1 VTERPHVD
9 PRSAGAEPPPPPL
22 TEPELLVSSAMVGG
36 GRLLGFRA
44 VQFVFLFLLSLIAT
58 RALGPEGRGQYALA
72 LNLATMVWVISH
84 LSVEQSVARMMARKE
99 ASLDELGR
107 LASFFALTLGL
118 LGTAATLAIG
128 LSERDALLGGANT
141 ATVALAAATIPFT
154 LIGQM
159 ATALLL
165 RMGLLR
171 PYGWIIAVGA
181 VIQFL
186 LIVGLEL
193 GVGISPQLTML
204 AALLT
209 IAGVALTLAIVLARQ
224 IGIRALSPI
233 TEPRL
238 IRSALHIGI
247 RLQPASIALWL
258 NLKVDLFLIGLL
270 ATTHEAGLYSLSAS
284 LADIVFTAV
293 ATIALAALEAQT
305 KIDAK
310 AAASY
315 TVDFISQNVG
325 VAVLLGLA
333 AALVSYPFIV
343 FVYGAEWEASVLP
356 FVLLMPAVVALA
368 VEEPARGLL
377 VRIAPPL
384 VISAAATAG
393 LALNVALNFVL
404 VPAIGISG
412 ASLAS
417 VVSYWLAGVLMLY
430 LLSRYGNVPMRD
442 AIRLPRR
449 DDALPRL
456 LRRVVG

>member
-1 VTERPHVD
+1 MD
-9 PRSAGAEPPPPPL
+9 PRSAGTEGPPPSL
-22 TEPELLVSSAMVGG
+22 TEPELLVSSAMGGG

-84 LSVEQSVARMMARKE
+84 LSVEQSMARMMARKE
-99 ASLDELGR
+99 ASLAELGR

-118 LGTAATLAIG
+118 LGAGATLAIG
-128 LSERDALLGGANT
+128 LPGRDALLGGANS
-141 ATVALAAATIPFT
+141 ATVVLAAATIPFT

-171 PYGWIIAVGA
+171 PYGWTIAVGA

-193 GVGISPQLTML
+193 GIGLSPQLTML

-209 IAGVALTLAIVLARQ
+209 IAGVSLTMAIVLARQ

-258 NLKVDLFLIGLL
+258 NLKVDLFLVGLL
-270 ATTHEAGLYSLSAS
+270 ATTDEAGLYSLSAS

-293 ATIALAALEAQT
+293 STVALAALETQT

-315 TVDFISQNVG
+315 TIDFISQNIG

-368 VEEPARGLL
+368 IEEPARGLL
-377 VRIAPPL
+377 IRIAPPL
-384 VISAAATAG
+384 VISAAAAAG
-393 LALNVALNFVL
+393 LVLNVALNFVL

-417 VVSYWLAGVLMLY
+417 VVSYWLAGILMLY

-449 DDALPRL
+449 EDALPRL